1 MNSESTQQT
10 KSADEIA
17 FEQKNKQIYF
27 YQKLFVTSVIKT
39 VELVKSTSEKS
50 DIPQEKVEAH
60 KKLRSTCT
68 SILNEYTSNKA
79 DVDQVKIIKKVFYTL
94 RDNLSLLEKKDMNL
108 FKIRNEEGKILT
120 IIPGLNINLVLQFLS
135 EDELKTVWN
144 HIYTMFLTSG
154 KMIYMNTDEKR
165 HKKEIL
171 DMFEHCEK
179 DLLTN
184 APSSVF
190 RSFFLDMVTMSQK
203 NSSAT
208 LEDLIKD
215 TKLPEETKDSGLM
228 SKLLD
233 TESLTE
239 EIKKFSDKDIEETVG
254 SLSQILGSDKDTTE
268 VCNVMVRAVIEDL
281 KSNGTASLSGLADRV
296 SDKLSSIIRP
306 DLMEKTGK
314 KMMNVMNTSSEE
326 LQKMKDENGNLIG
339 PDIMKQ
345 MQGVMGGEGNGLAGM
360 AGLMGTL
367 FGK

>member
-1 MNSESTQQT
+1 MNSESSNTPQT
-10 KSADEIA
+10 ADEIA

-50 DIPQEKVEAH
+50 DIPQEKVESH
-60 KKLRSTCT
+60 KKLRSTCV
-68 SILNEYTSNKA
+68 SILNEYNSNKA

-94 RDNLSLLEKKDMNL
+94 RDNLTLLKEKNSNI

-135 EDELKTVWN
+135 EDEVKSVWN

-165 HKKEIL
+165 HKREIL

-184 APSSVF
+184 ASVF

-203 NSSAT
+203 NSDAT

-215 TKLPEETKDSGLM
+215 TKLPEESKESGLM

-233 TESLTE
+233 TESLTD

-281 KSNGTASLSGLADRV
+281 KSNGTGNLAGLADRV

-345 MQGVMGGEGNGLAGM
+345 MQGVMGGDGNGLAGM
-360 AGLMGTL
+360 AGLMSSL
-367 FGK
+367 FSK